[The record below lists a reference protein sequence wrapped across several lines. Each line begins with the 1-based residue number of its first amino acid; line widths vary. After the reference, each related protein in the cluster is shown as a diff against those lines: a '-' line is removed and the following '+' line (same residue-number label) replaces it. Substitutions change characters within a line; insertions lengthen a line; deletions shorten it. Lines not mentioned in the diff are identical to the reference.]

1 MPDEPNETILTMLRA
16 LDAKVDR
23 LTGDIDAMKGK
34 VDRLTGDFETMK
46 GKIDA
51 WPDLNFLQ
59 AVAQRQLGEA
69 REAREFRRYV
79 EIKLDEIYGSM
90 ATSSEITKLRQEVAN
105 SIDRE
110 DELDLRISAI
120 EIRLGIKNPL
130 APDRYRNRD
139 TARRDCCPIAVKV
152 IRWPQHL
159 PSAFDDRNR
168 NQPRHLRGDPYRGH
182 HVHHLLDI
190 LVS

>member
-1 MPDEPNETILTMLRA
+1 MADESNETILTTLRA
-16 LDAKVDR
+16 LA
-23 LTGDIDAMKGK
+23 GDVEA
-34 VDRLTGDFETMK
+34 MK

-59 AVAQRQLGEA
+59 AVAQRQLSEA

-90 ATSSEITKLRQEVAN
+90 ATSSEIAKLRQEVAN

-110 DELDLRISAI
+110 DGLDLRISAI

-130 APDRYRNRD
+130 APE
-139 TARRDCCPIAVKV
+139 
-152 IRWPQHL
+152 
-159 PSAFDDRNR
+159 
-168 NQPRHLRGDPYRGH
+168 
-182 HVHHLLDI
+182 
-190 LVS
+190 

>member
-1 MPDEPNETILTMLRA
+1 VADEPDETILTMLRA

-23 LTGDIDAMKGK
+23 LTGDVDAVKGK
-34 VDRLTGDFETMK
+34 VDRLTDDVDTVKGKVDRLTDDVDAVKGKVDRLTDDVEAMK
-46 GKIDA
+46 GKINA

-59 AVAQRQLGEA
+59 AVAQRQLSEA
-69 REAREFRRYV
+69 REAREFRRHV

-130 APDRYRNRD
+130 APEQMPAIEMRLGV
-139 TARRDCCPIAVKV
+139 TAPR
-152 IRWPQHL
+152 PQ
-159 PSAFDDRNR
+159 
-168 NQPRHLRGDPYRGH
+168 
-182 HVHHLLDI
+182 
-190 LVS
+190 

>member
-1 MPDEPNETILTMLRA
+1 MRGPEDENVDTPALTLLGQGGWHRRLALFILPRLQRGPTVADEPNETILTMLRA

-23 LTGDIDAMKGK
+23 LVGD
-34 VDRLTGDFETMK
+34 VEVVK

-59 AVAQRQLGEA
+59 AVAQRQLSEA

-90 ATSSEITKLRQEVAN
+90 ATSSEIAKLRQEVAN

-110 DELDLRISAI
+110 DGLDLRISAI

-130 APDRYRNRD
+130 APE
-139 TARRDCCPIAVKV
+139 
-152 IRWPQHL
+152 
-159 PSAFDDRNR
+159 
-168 NQPRHLRGDPYRGH
+168 
-182 HVHHLLDI
+182 
-190 LVS
+190 

>member
-1 MPDEPNETILTMLRA
+1 MADEPNETILTMLRA
-16 LDAKVDR
+16 LDAKVGR
-23 LTGDIDAMKGK
+23 LAGDVEA
-34 VDRLTGDFETMK
+34 VK

-59 AVAQRQLGEA
+59 AVAQRQLSEA

-110 DELDLRISAI
+110 DGLDLRISAI

-130 APDRYRNRD
+130 APE
-139 TARRDCCPIAVKV
+139 
-152 IRWPQHL
+152 
-159 PSAFDDRNR
+159 
-168 NQPRHLRGDPYRGH
+168 
-182 HVHHLLDI
+182 
-190 LVS
+190 

>member
-1 MPDEPNETILTMLRA
+1 MADEHNETILTMLRA

-23 LTGDIDAMKGK
+23 LAGDVEAK
-34 VDRLTGDFETMK
+34 VDRLAGNVEAMK

-59 AVAQRQLGEA
+59 AVAQRQLSEA

-110 DELDLRISAI
+110 DGLDLRISAI

-130 APDRYRNRD
+130 APE
-139 TARRDCCPIAVKV
+139 
-152 IRWPQHL
+152 
-159 PSAFDDRNR
+159 
-168 NQPRHLRGDPYRGH
+168 
-182 HVHHLLDI
+182 
-190 LVS
+190 